1 MNGFDFPSHIAT
13 KVDQAHTKIDNLA
26 ERVTDL
32 ERDSAVAE
40 VRAVGMQTSLI
51 EIKNSISKVAWLIVT
66 AIIGGIMAFIL
77 KGGLSG

>member
-13 KVDQAHTKIDNLA
+13 KVEQAHTKIDDVA
-26 ERVTDL
+26 GRVSVL
-32 ERDSAVAE
+32 ERDSAVRDERMAGIQSSLTKIE
-40 VRAVGMQTSLI
+40 TSVG
-51 EIKNSISKVAWLIVT
+51 KVAWLIVT